1 MCLEYRNPNELG
13 MTSGLAIIYM
23 NRIHFR
29 LNFSRTNGISST
41 RYRHGN
47 WHLLLFFGRVR
58 VLGPH
63 IRCNRKAFTTTVANR
78 CTAAPEHDVGS
89 CSMWTL
95 GVAWS
100 LIQQSNESNESNE
113 NKISV
118 LASRYS
124 TGWFPGSDGMIH
136 RGIGGHH
143 TRIRLSRQTRPGS
156 HGLFPLEVCPIW
168 GCQGYIRMWG
178 ALFETAQGFLVGK
191 RYACPRIPGYQV
203 RAVSGNMADTRA
215 RAIILV
221 EGMGLR
227 NCTWCSLGIR
237 PMSPG

>member
-1 MCLEYRNPNELG
+1 M
-13 MTSGLAIIYM
+13 
-23 NRIHFR
+23 
-29 LNFSRTNGISST
+29 
-41 RYRHGN
+41 
-47 WHLLLFFGRVR
+47 
-58 VLGPH
+58 
-63 IRCNRKAFTTTVANR
+63 ANR

-168 GCQGYIRMWG
+168 GCQGYIRECGVHCLRRHRDSW
-178 ALFETAQGFLVGK
+178 LVSDMLV
-191 RYACPRIPGYQV
+191 PGYQ
-203 RAVSGNMADTRA
+203 DTRCGLCQVIWQIHGRVRSYWS
-215 RAIILV
+215 RAW
-221 EGMGLR
+221 G
-227 NCTWCSLGIR
+227 
-237 PMSPG
+237 